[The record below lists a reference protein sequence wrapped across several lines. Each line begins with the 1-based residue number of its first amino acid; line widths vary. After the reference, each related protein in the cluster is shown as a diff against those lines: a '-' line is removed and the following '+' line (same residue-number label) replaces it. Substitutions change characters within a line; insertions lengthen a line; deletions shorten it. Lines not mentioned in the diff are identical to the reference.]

1 MSNIKQL
8 LKQYEEVNAELN
20 KQIKENGG
28 KFIQELFQDIFND
41 NKGLNLVI
49 VRGHTPSFNDGE
61 PCTHSQET
69 LVARNSYGKYLDYQD
84 YGLEDDFEEGCEEGQ
99 HVNSSCESLD
109 TVYKSVTAFDE
120 IIERVYDTNF
130 EIKVS
135 LDESGKVIVEHDYYD
150 CGY

>member
-20 KQIKENGG
+20 KQIEENGD
-28 KFIQELFQDIFND
+28 KFIQELFQDIFDD

-69 LVARNSYGKYLDYQD
+69 LIARNSYGKYLDYQD

-135 LDESGKVIVEHDYYD
+135 LDENGKVIVEHDYYD